1 MQKNKIVNFITKYH
15 LQGQCQQVK
24 IKVKPDK
31 LVTSFATEQKD
42 LLGFVAVSDLEFPSL
57 PEDVISGNEMEIG
70 VFNTSALSKILSVM
84 GNQVDI
90 SFKSEMGKV
99 YQMSMDDGTFQSN
112 IMLADL
118 DIIEEP
124 PKLNDLPDFEIEFNF
139 LGNAFSENF
148 IKATN
153 ALPDSNTVTFIDSG
167 DGVDVVLNHAD
178 HNTDNIKISLIPD
191 AKEGSFEN
199 MRFNSDL
206 LRDVLVANKDA
217 TSMKFFLSTKGLLKM
232 QFQGDGFA
240 TVYYLVMLQS

>member
-70 VFNTSALSKILSVM
+70 VFNTSALSKILSAM

-124 PKLNDLPDFEIEFNF
+124 PKLNDLPDY
-139 LGNAFSENF
+139 
-148 IKATN
+148 KQ
-153 ALPDSNTVTFIDSG
+153 NTSLYISKKC
-167 DGVDVVLNHAD
+167 
-178 HNTDNIKISLIPD
+178 NIILDK
-191 AKEGSFEN
+191 
-199 MRFNSDL
+199 
-206 LRDVLVANKDA
+206 
-217 TSMKFFLSTKGLLKM
+217 
-232 QFQGDGFA
+232 
-240 TVYYLVMLQS
+240 